1 MAAHIATAHGEASAR
16 PAVMFLETRSQQR
29 DDTRARLP
37 LVCFSRAPLVPVG
50 YGATSPRAGDAS
62 KREGAGVRGQV

>member
-1 MAAHIATAHGEASAR
+1 
-16 PAVMFLETRSQQR
+16 MFLETRGQQR
-29 DDTRARLP
+29 DDSRARLP

-62 KREGAGVRGQV
+62 KREGADVRGQV